1 MDNKAS
7 KCASYLLKRQER
19 VSIEGHQRTYI
30 RNTQTK
36 VRELYR
42 RPLVGVSG
50 STATKKPK
58 SESSSSFEK
67 IEQTRQKV
75 ESLNQRIGN
84 ELYKLGRFR
93 KHFLEVKDAMSRSA
107 SPEKAKVKNM
117 TWSQSFK
124 ANQAKGSPLSINRTP
139 ASGAQR
145 PKCRTVAVG
154 VQSDSPSAAERVSG
168 GCTIAVGVQSDSPS
182 AAERVSGGCCCD
194 CGYGALN
201 NQAVYQNM
209 YGTCHCH
216 CCNYAGNCD
225 MGYPQQFCA
234 CGGLNGEMS
243 PLQGAQFG
251 IPYNI
256 FPRKN
261 CRRLATDLNTEAFC
275 RNWRPDIER
284 SLSPKG
290 RKDKRN
296 PARIGKSTNY
306 KKVECNVKREA
317 NSITSPAR
325 NKARKPEKPIK
336 IEQKKELESSKD
348 QGQKKSKPN
357 DSSLLYSKGITS
369 KAQPSKFCPEE
380 LTDETKAQNYQEY
393 LSLYKQENCKP
404 LQSNPTYTRMTVKK
418 EIKSERYERPVMMTP
433 MDTTT
438 HTVSARV
445 KNADQDAENGH
456 PYSFDGET
464 QHDCLHYKEITAHY
478 QVADVGSSNL
488 TPDSGSYPCCAEKV
502 SYTNE
507 DGCLEDWGNSHLRDE
522 PRAVTPYLERNF
534 QRTGEATTANRTHA
548 QQSKPLRSQ
557 DDHCEAIR
565 QERREHCEKLVEQD
579 ARRDRQ
585 MGTPSVQRSV
595 SPHSRA
601 KPTSYVSIALQHPS
615 AGQVPREAKNT
626 QTEFPCR
633 ESPTQTERQI
643 RMNKAC
649 QVYQERQHF
658 REQVNP
664 ASPTLSQVQNSS
676 LMSMVSGLD
685 YDYVHKELHC
695 RQASPRTPREMQQ
708 SHDDYHIQTPSYS
721 PRTPPQ
727 SYRQPITS
735 RNECDT
741 QIAQAGANSRSN
753 SPHRNNSIETLSL
766 SYSSQCSQCQENY
779 KNQCTQNMSGNIDC
793 LRSDDESSQLDCPS
807 CTDHIS
813 QRCVEA
819 RPEWVRYEGEV
830 VKHPEQINNQHSPR
844 SCMSSPRQAPV
855 LDTVCEKRTRTV
867 TFEDEKGD
875 LTKEE
880 LVQESCRSLIDWER
894 ALKYHTA
901 EHGNEGDYMEENS
914 TCRSSSSAERTC
926 NESAYEDEYASCEE
940 SHPQTN
946 QMRIPPFN
954 GCPCM
959 YQTYMNLANMC
970 RQ

>member
-1 MDNKAS
+1 MDNKTS
-7 KCASYLLKRQER
+7 KCPSYLLKRQER

-42 RPLVGVSG
+42 RPLDRVSG

-84 ELYKLGRFR
+84 ELYKLGLFR
-93 KHFLEVKDAMSRSA
+93 NHFLEVKDAMSRSA
-107 SPEKAKVKNM
+107 SPEKANVKNM

-124 ANQAKGSPLSINRTP
+124 ANQAKESPLSINRTP
-139 ASGAQR
+139 ASGGQR
-145 PKCRTVAVG
+145 KGKLPKCRTLAVA
-154 VQSDSPSAAERVSG
+154 AR
-168 GCTIAVGVQSDSPS
+168 SDSPS

-194 CGYGALN
+194 CGYGAPN
-201 NQAVYQNM
+201 NQTVYQNM

-216 CCNYAGNCD
+216 CCHYAGSCD

-234 CGGLNGEMS
+234 CGGLNGEVS
-243 PLQGAQFG
+243 PLQGTQFG
-251 IPYNI
+251 IPYNM
-256 FPRKN
+256 FPRQN

-275 RNWRPDIER
+275 RNWRPEIER

-296 PARIGKSTNY
+296 PAITGKSTNY
-306 KKVECNVKREA
+306 KKVECNLKREA
-317 NSITSPAR
+317 TSITSPAR

-336 IEQKKELESSKD
+336 IGQKKELESAKD

-369 KAQPSKFCPEE
+369 RAQPSKFCPEE

-393 LSLYKQENCKP
+393 LNLYKQENCKP
-404 LQSNPTYTRMTVKK
+404 LQSNPTYTRMAVKK
-418 EIKSERYERPVMMTP
+418 EFKSERDERPVMMTP
-433 MDTTT
+433 MDTKA
-438 HTVSARV
+438 HTDSARV
-445 KNADQDAENGH
+445 K
-456 PYSFDGET
+456 
-464 QHDCLHYKEITAHY
+464 DCLHYKEITAHY
-478 QVADVGSSNL
+478 QLADVGSSNS
-488 TPDSGSYPCCAEKV
+488 TPDSVSYQCCEEKV
-502 SYTNE
+502 SYANE
-507 DGCLEDWGNSHLRDE
+507 DGCLEDWGYTIPENSHLRGD
-522 PRAVTPYLERNF
+522 PRAAKPHVERNF
-534 QRTGEATTANRTHA
+534 QRTGEATNANRSLA
-548 QQSKPLRSQ
+548 QQSKSPRSK

-579 ARRDRQ
+579 EKRDRQ
-585 MGTPSVQRSV
+585 MRTHPVQRSV
-595 SPHSRA
+595 SPQSGA
-601 KPTSYVSIALQHPS
+601 MPTSYVSIALQYPS
-615 AGQVPREAKNT
+615 DACTGQVQREAKNT

-649 QVYQERQHF
+649 QVYRERQHF

-664 ASPTLSQVQNSS
+664 ASPTPSQCQNSS
-676 LMSMVSGLD
+676 LMSMVSRLD
-685 YDYVHKELHC
+685 YDYVHNELPS
-695 RQASPRTPREMQQ
+695 RQGTPRTPRKMQQ

-721 PRTPPQ
+721 PRTPPP
-727 SYRQPITS
+727 SYRQPKSS

-741 QIAQAGANSRSN
+741 VQIAQAGANSRSN
-753 SPHRNNSIETLSL
+753 SPHMNNSIETLSL

-779 KNQCTQNMSGNIDC
+779 KNQYTQNMSGNIDC

-813 QRCVEA
+813 QRSVEA
-819 RPEWVRYEGEV
+819 RPECVRYEGEV
-830 VKHPEQINNQHSPR
+830 VKHPGTIYDQHSPR
-844 SCMSSPRQAPV
+844 SCMSSPGQAPV
-855 LDTVCEKRTRTV
+855 LETVCEKRTRTV

-880 LVQESCRSLIDWER
+880 HVQESCRSLIDWER

-901 EHGNEGDYMEENS
+901 EHGDEGDYMEQNS
-914 TCRSSSSAERTC
+914 TC
-926 NESAYEDEYASCEE
+926 
-940 SHPQTN
+940 
-946 QMRIPPFN
+946 I
-954 GCPCM
+954 
-959 YQTYMNLANMC
+959 
-970 RQ
+970 